1 MKADT
6 SIGCSLLF
14 WFLKIVIYKKARP
27 AIMQNELLVYDSG
40 GGDRTH
46 DLTGMNR
53 TLSPAELHRHLNQQ
67 KISYNSK
74 GHVSIENIRL

>member
-53 TLSPAELHRHLNQQ
+53 TLSPAELHRHLTNKKYHTTAKDMCQ
-67 KISYNSK
+67 
-74 GHVSIENIRL
+74 